1 MTGGLPDLVSSC
13 SHILHAT
20 IDKEIVLKA
29 IAALVFSAAAVAA
42 PVLHAQDAPQ
52 IAPATEAATRWLAV
66 MDAGKAADAWDAG
79 APVMQSAITR
89 DMWTKVGTE
98 ARAPLG
104 AVKSRK
110 QASANFTKTLP
121 GVPEGEYVV
130 LQYTTDF
137 ANRAGVTETVVPM
150 RLPDGSWKVTTY
162 LIR

>member
-1 MTGGLPDLVSSC
+1 M
-13 SHILHAT
+13 
-20 IDKEIVLKA
+20 KA
-29 IAALVFSAAAVAA
+29 IAAFVLSVAAVAA
-42 PVLHAQDAPQ
+42 PVLHAQEAAPAAAQTAASQ

-66 MDAGKAADAWDAG
+66 MDAGKAAEAWDAG

-89 DMWTKVGTE
+89 DMWSKVGTD

-110 QASANFTKTLP
+110 QTSANFTKTLP

-130 LQYTTDF
+130 IQYATDF

>member
-1 MTGGLPDLVSSC
+1 M
-13 SHILHAT
+13 
-20 IDKEIVLKA
+20 KA
-29 IAALVFSAAAVAA
+29 IAAIVLSATAAVATLSA
-42 PVLHAQDAPQ
+42 PVHAQEAAPAVSPAAAQAAPQ
-52 IAPATEAATRWLAV
+52 IAPASEAATRWLAV
-66 MDAGKAADAWDAG
+66 MDAGQAAEAWDAG
-79 APVMQSAITR
+79 APVMQAAITR
-89 DMWTKVGTE
+89 DMWNKVGTD

-110 QASANFTKTLP
+110 QTSANFTKTLP

-130 LQYTTDF
+130 IQYATDF

>member
-1 MTGGLPDLVSSC
+1 M
-13 SHILHAT
+13 
-20 IDKEIVLKA
+20 KA
-29 IAALVFSAAAVAA
+29 IAAFVLSVAAAAA
-42 PVLHAQDAPQ
+42 PSVYAQEAPQ

-66 MDAGKAADAWDAG
+66 MDAGKAAEAWDAG

-89 DMWTKVGTE
+89 DMWNKVGTD

-110 QASANFTKTLP
+110 QTSANFTKTLP
-121 GVPEGEYVV
+121 GVPDGEYVV
-130 LQYTTDF
+130 IQYATDF
-137 ANRAGVTETVVPM
+137 ANRAGVIETVVPM

>member
-1 MTGGLPDLVSSC
+1 M
-13 SHILHAT
+13 
-20 IDKEIVLKA
+20 KA
-29 IAALVFSAAAVAA
+29 IAAIVFSAAAAA
-42 PVLHAQDAPQ
+42 ATFATPALHAQEAAAAASPAAAQAAPQ
-52 IAPATEAATRWLAV
+52 IAPALDAATRWLAV
-66 MDAGKAADAWDAG
+66 MDAGKAAEAWDAG

-89 DMWTKVGTE
+89 DMWNKVGTD

-110 QASANFTKTLP
+110 QTSANFTKTLP

-130 LQYTTDF
+130 IQYATDF